1 MLDIRIHYL
10 FYDNDSCDVM
20 AQVFSGMIRKA
31 TEEKVLME
39 WIQ

>member
-1 MLDIRIHYL
+1 MHASRLCCVIDL
-10 FYDNDSCDVM
+10 CDVM
-20 AQVFSGMIRKA
+20 SQVFSGMIRKA